1 MVPWPRR
8 SITYIDHLSPTRCRT
23 SRARHGDSSEAG
35 PNGSQPVAPTGSRT
49 GSTCPESTKIP
60 PPYPTR
66 VLRRPRAA
74 KYLTFQVEVLDTSSI
89 ASYYKEARHAN
100 ELTHKTVLGGPMTTA
115 AVEIPGYVT
124 GTWTIDPVHSEVSFV
139 VRHMMVSKVRGRFD
153 KFEGTIV
160 TAPDPLQS
168 TVTATVELSSVN
180 TGEPNRDNHI
190 RSADFFEVE
199 SHPHLT
205 FRSTGVRPDGDDF
218 LLDGDL
224 TIRGT
229 TEPVTLKLEVNGFG
243 PDPFGGTRAGF
254 SASGEIN
261 RNDFGVSDNGPI
273 PGATGGV
280 IVSEKVAITLESE
293 GVLDK
298 SE

>member
-1 MVPWPRR
+1 M
-8 SITYIDHLSPTRCRT
+8 
-23 SRARHGDSSEAG
+23 SE
-35 PNGSQPVAPTGSRT
+35 T
-49 GSTCPESTKIP
+49 
-60 PPYPTR
+60 
-66 VLRRPRAA
+66 
-74 KYLTFQVEVLDTSSI
+74 
-89 ASYYKEARHAN
+89 
-100 ELTHKTVLGGPMTTA
+100 
-115 AVEIPGYVT
+115 AVEIPGYVA

-168 TVTATVELSSVN
+168 SVTATVELSSVN

-229 TEPVTLKLEVNGFG
+229 TKPVTLKLEVNGFG

-261 RNDFGVSDNGPI
+261 RNDFGVSYNGPI
-273 PGATGGV
+273 PGGAAASSSARRSRSPSRSRASSTSASKRLGPRGPGTAGRPRSAFV
-280 IVSEKVAITLESE
+280 FQGPNGLAIRPLSRRRRAFP
-293 GVLDK
+293 GSRGRAGAAPRPRRPRRSRSRRRAARRDG
-298 SE
+298 